1 MNSLHARRPPKL
13 EQGERLRH
21 SKRAAGLVPTIG
33 GGALRRPPNVVG
45 IDPAI
50 DAADVKVTTPGGEPG
65 KEGFIKK
72 PCGVRRQMIS
82 VFVAIFFAY
91 LFVRK
96 WSVFLGLNSGE
107 SMAANDF
114 GLGKGNNDGPS
125 QNFLRAKRGND
136 VKTQ

>member
-1 MNSLHARRPPKL
+1 MQDDPQNSRKVNASATP
-13 EQGERLRH
+13 
-21 SKRAAGLVPTIG
+21 RAAGLVPTLG

-45 IDPAI
+45 IE
-50 DAADVKVTTPGGEPG
+50 VSTPGGEPG